1 MTIKLT
7 IISVDPESDNLPTI
21 EEFKQK
27 EITIGRGE
35 NNDLKLD
42 QDSVSS
48 KHAVIAKEDDNTLS
62 IKDLGSANGTMIEGR
77 TIEPNKKYHLKEKER
92 IFIGDFL
99 IKPILVPD
107 KKENTIKETKEINE
121 LNSEDSGKKSNSTIV
136 LNDVIQLEN
145 ESQEKSS
152 FSNNDLSIIF
162 EDSTT
167 TQIDISKIDNDI
179 FELNDDAFGKEN
191 NSNNDND
198 YLAQSILEEKNST
211 DLEQENNINNTL
223 EEIILNRNSIIE
235 ENKKEDD
242 IVTILN
248 SESHDD
254 DCSLIISG
262 TAGDETFNIDLE
274 AIKLLKLK
282 GRCKRFGKG
291 IQDVI
296 VALNDKKVISDKEGK
311 FEFLEIEENSSILL
325 TASKTGYIFEP
336 KEFTSEML
344 EDTEV
349 IFQGTKIFNILG
361 KVIYKNS
368 GLKDVKIINNLGK
381 EIITSDDGSF
391 VISNVSEGTKYTLNP
406 QKENFIFE
414 YDNEEKTLEDNVD
427 IKIKAIKLITISG
440 YIKYKGTP
448 VSDVIID
455 GGSLGKT
462 LTDDTGYYEFKNITE
477 GTPYSLKAHKEGF
490 VFKHS

>member
-99 IKPILVPD
+99 IKPTLVLD
-107 KKENTIKETKEINE
+107 KNENTVKETNH
-121 LNSEDSGKKSNSTIV
+121 TIV
-136 LNDVIQLEN
+136 LNDVIQPKN

-152 FSNNDLSIIF
+152 FSNTDLSTIF

-248 SESHDD
+248 SESHDDD

-414 YDNEEKTLEDNVD
+414 FDNEEKTLEDNVD